1 MDVDDGEGRDMIRL
15 KGAMRLLKGK
25 DTGEDKRFCCACGGS
40 ASVSVGGGEL
50 RLGRVR
56 RGDGEAN
63 DSLGW
68 RRGHHC
74 CG

>member
-1 MDVDDGEGRDMIRL
+1 MGVDDGEGCDMIRL
-15 KGAMRLLKGK
+15 KGVMRLLKGK
-25 DTGEDKRFCCACGGS
+25 DTGEDKQFYSARGGIS
-40 ASVSVGGGEL
+40 SVSVGGKEW

-56 RGDGEAN
+56 RGNGEAN

-68 RRGHHC
+68 RRGRHC